1 MKIVK
6 RILWAFAVVIGIPL
20 IVAFFVKKEYT
31 VVRTISID
39 ESNQNVFNY
48 IKFLKN
54 QDTFSKW
61 ANIDPSME
69 KSYKGTDGT
78 VGFVAGWHSL
88 NDEVGTGEQ
97 EILKIEEG
105 KRVDFELRF
114 KEPFESVSSAYMSTN
129 PISRKVTKVT
139 WGFIGVMVYPT
150 NLMLLFMDFE
160 KMIGDD
166 LSEGLNN
173 LKQELEK

>member
-6 RILWAFAVVIGIPL
+6 RILWIFAVVIGIPL
-20 IVAFFVKKEYT
+20 IVAFFVRKDYT

-61 ANIDPSME
+61 ATMDPSME
-69 KSYKGTDGT
+69 KTYKGTDGT

-105 KRVDFELRF
+105 KRIDFELRF

-139 WGFIGVMVYPT
+139 WGFHGVMVYPT
-150 NLMLLFMDFE
+150 NLMLLVMDFE

-173 LKQELEK
+173 LKNELEK